1 MTKNTA
7 LALKADMEMVRVT
20 GITSIPASQIDP
32 AHMTA
37 AEIMQLSPQEW
48 LTKKSVLSG
57 SKMPAEPGL
66 KMTVSETTLFEQKAG
81 ARNTIFGLET
91 YDRISGL
98 PISETART
106 YEVTSAT
113 VRIADVPVM
122 YFPYLKGNAND
133 PFGPLQ
139 MFSFQ
144 QSTMF
149 GYQFYTTW
157 DVLELIGLT
166 RLPAEHWGLMLDYLT
181 ARGPGFGT
189 NYRAGKR
196 CSARKHPIAS
206 CSRPMASTITA
217 PMIWPDRADRVSA
230 DRHAQSHP
238 LSISTTI
245 QKLVFA
251 KSAILFERS

>member
-1 MTKNTA
+1 
-7 LALKADMEMVRVT
+7 
-20 GITSIPASQIDP
+20 
-32 AHMTA
+32 MTA

-66 KMTVSETTLFEQKAG
+66 KMTVSETTLFEQKAQP
-81 ARNTIFGLET
+81 RNTIFGLET

-189 NYRAGKR
+189 NYTCAGQTMFGEEAPYSILFKAYGLYDHG
-196 CSARKHPIAS
+196 SDDLAGTARDLSFSRPPCAIAS
-206 CSRPMASTITA
+206 SFNINNNTKTGIRK
-217 PMIWPDRADRVSA
+217 
-230 DRHAQSHP
+230 
-238 LSISTTI
+238 ISYPI
-245 QKLVFA
+245 
-251 KSAILFERS
+251 